1 MKQEKFTIEEVQ
13 EISDRTCHSTGT
25 GTGTGT
31 STSNRR
37 ELRAYGNITP
47 NVVIVPEARHRIFK
61 QDFQS
66 YFKKVSKIPF
76 ALRAINSLPM
86 FKTLEQLL

>member
-13 EISDRTCHSTGT
+13 EISDRTCHS
-25 GTGTGT
+25 TGTGT